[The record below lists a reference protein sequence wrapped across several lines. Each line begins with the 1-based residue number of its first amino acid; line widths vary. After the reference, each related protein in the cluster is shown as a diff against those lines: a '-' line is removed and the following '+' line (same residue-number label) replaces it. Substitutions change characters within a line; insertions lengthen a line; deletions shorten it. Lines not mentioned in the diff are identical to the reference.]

1 MTRHSLVLRMLLCHV
16 TAASAVGMAW
26 AWGWLDQLIATD
38 TLYLVRV
45 NCALGVM
52 GICVATARAVW
63 LGREMDQAY
72 GTKLYD
78 YQTIRQTFG
87 PDPVAFEGL
96 RIALSSRIG
105 DVAAWAYV
113 IQMFGLIGTFVGL
126 IMAFAAID
134 ISQMSDPTAAVA
146 VILDF
151 CKGAGIALYKSAAG
165 AVFSVYLYVMH
176 RMLAKGGAHVLSIA
190 ARAA

>member
-63 LGREMDQAY
+63 LGREMDDAA
-72 GTKLYD
+72 GTKLRD
-78 YQTIRQTFG
+78 YLDSNGSASIGFQ
-87 PDPVAFEGL
+87 GL
-96 RIALSSRIG
+96 QIALNSRIG
-105 DVAAWAYV
+105 AVPFVAGTILSFGLAGTIVGFVLALSGVTPESASDPAAVGPMVAA
-113 IQMFGLIGTFVGL
+113 M
-126 IMAFAAID
+126 
-134 ISQMSDPTAAVA
+134 MSGV
-146 VILDF
+146 
-151 CKGAGIALYKSAAG
+151 GIALYKTLAG
-165 AVFSVYLYVMH
+165 IVLAQYLFAMH
-176 RMLAKGGAHVLSIA
+176 RMLSVAGAHVLSIA
-190 ARAA
+190 ARGV